1 MKLVIGNKNYSSWSL
16 RPWLLLTHFKLPFEE
31 INISLGAKN
40 VSDQLRQFSPSC
52 RVPVLIDGPI
62 TVWDS
67 LAICESVSERYLAG
81 KGWPTEEGM
90 RAHARSISAEMHS
103 SFLALRHE
111 LPMNC
116 RARRKIRVSPLAQ
129 KDIARIDAIWSEC
142 ITKSNTDV
150 SANGNSPWLFGNF
163 SIADCMFAPVV
174 LRFRTYGIGVSEAS
188 QRYMDN
194 VLANKHLQAWID
206 AGKKEKEVLAED
218 ETGED
223 VH

>member
-16 RPWLLLTHFKLPFEE
+16 RPWLLLTQFNLPFEE
-31 INISLGAKN
+31 INISLGAEN
-40 VSDQLRQFSPSC
+40 VGDQLRQFSPSC
-52 RVPVLIDGPI
+52 RVPVLIDGPV

-67 LAICESVSERYLAG
+67 LAICETVSERYLAG
-81 KGWPTEEGM
+81 RGWPTEENN

-116 RARRKIRVSPLAQ
+116 RARRKIAISPMVQ
-129 KDIARIDAIWSEC
+129 KDIARIDAIWSDC
-142 ITKSNTDV
+142 IA
-150 SANGNSPWLFGNF
+150 SAGDPWLFGDF

-174 LRFRTYGIGVSEAS
+174 LRFRTYGIGVSDAS

-194 VLANKHLQAWID
+194 MLANKHLQAWID
-206 AGKKEKEVLAED
+206 AGKKEIEVLAEN
-218 ETGED
+218 EAGED

>member
-16 RPWLLLTHFKLPFEE
+16 RPWLLLTHFNLPFEE
-31 INISLGAKN
+31 INVSLGAEN
-40 VSDQLRQFSPSC
+40 VSDQLRQFSPSR
-52 RVPVLIDGPI
+52 RVPVLIDGPV

-67 LAICESVSERYLAG
+67 LAICETVSERYLAG
-81 KGWPTEEGM
+81 NGWPTEEGM

-116 RARRKIRVSPLAQ
+116 RARRKIAISPLAQ
-129 KDIARIDAIWSEC
+129 KDIARIDAIWSDC
-142 ITKSNTDV
+142 ISKSNANA
-150 SANGNSPWLFGNF
+150 SANGPWLFGDF

-174 LRFRTYGIGVSEAS
+174 LRFRTYGIGVSDAS

-206 AGKKEKEVLAED
+206 AGKNEKEVLAED

>member
-31 INISLGAKN
+31 INISLGAEN
-40 VSDQLRQFSPSC
+40 LSDQLQQFSPSC
-52 RVPVLIDGPI
+52 RVPVLIDGPV

-67 LAICESVSERYLAG
+67 LAICETVSEQYLDG
-81 KGWPTEEGM
+81 KGWPTEETA

-103 SFLALRHE
+103 SFLALRNE

-116 RARRKIRVSPLAQ
+116 RARRKIAISPLAL
-129 KDIARIDAIWSEC
+129 KDIARIDTIWSDC
-142 ITKSNTDV
+142 ISRSN
-150 SANGNSPWLFGNF
+150 AGGPWLFGDF

-174 LRFRTYGIGVSEAS
+174 LRFRTYGIGGSEAS
-188 QRYMDN
+188 QRYMEN
-194 VLANKHLQAWID
+194 VLANKHLLAWID
-206 AGKKEKEVLAED
+206 AGKKEVEVLPED
-218 ETGED
+218 EAGED